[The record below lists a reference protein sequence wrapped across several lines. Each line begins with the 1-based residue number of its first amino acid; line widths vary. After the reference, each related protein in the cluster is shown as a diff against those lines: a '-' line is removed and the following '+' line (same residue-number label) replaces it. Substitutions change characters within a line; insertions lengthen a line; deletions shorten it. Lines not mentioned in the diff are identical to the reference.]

1 MPVPVSIG
9 EVVDRLQDRIDA
21 LPAELDHRRI
31 FIQTYQRTTRAVG
44 AAVEAGFFED
54 PDWVV
59 RWDVAFADL
68 FLVAHDHDR
77 LAASGRPAP
86 PVPRPWRLAFAA
98 SEELPTLAHLLLGMN
113 AHINYDLPQALL
125 QVISEQDFTDPE
137 LLDRRRRDHERI
149 DSILTTRVA
158 AEDRELGGS
167 RTLRGPADDP
177 GEPIQLAPVP
187 AGVAAEGLAER
198 GGPARGPGRPDQ
210 RPTRPGW
217 RSWNCWLRPRSL
229 ICWRPAPR
237 WSSWRSPASASP
249 CRHPDRVDQP
259 LRATQVW
266 PGLSGMIWPSASR
279 NRSGPET
286 LFRRQVP
293 VIRRPSR

>member
-9 EVVDRLQDRIDA
+9 EVVDRLQDRIDV

-77 LAASGRPAP
+77 LAAAGRPAP

-125 QVISEQDFTDPE
+125 QVISEQDFTDPGVLE
-137 LLDRRRRDHERI
+137 RRRRDHERI

-158 AEDRELGGS
+158 AEDREIGGS
-167 RTLRGPADDP
+167 RTLLDRLMTPANRFSSRRFLRESRQKVWLNVSALHEARVAGPAAYQTRLAELELLAAAKVADL
-177 GEPIQLAPVP
+177 LAPGSTLVKLAV
-187 AGVAAEGLAER
+187 AGFGV
-198 GGPARGPGRPDQ
+198 
-210 RPTRPGW
+210 
-217 RSWNCWLRPRSL
+217 
-229 ICWRPAPR
+229 
-237 WSSWRSPASASP
+237 
-249 CRHPDRVDQP
+249 
-259 LRATQVW
+259 
-266 PGLSGMIWPSASR
+266 
-279 NRSGPET
+279 T
-286 LFRRQVP
+286 LP
-293 VIRRPSR
+293 PP